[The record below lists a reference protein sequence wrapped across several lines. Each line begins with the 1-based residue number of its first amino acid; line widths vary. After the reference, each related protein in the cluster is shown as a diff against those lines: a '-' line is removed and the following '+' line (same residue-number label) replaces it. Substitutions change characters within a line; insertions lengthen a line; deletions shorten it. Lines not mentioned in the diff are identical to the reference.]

1 MTVNIRERFEELKK
15 VIQAI
20 TGEDYDEKSR
30 DAHKVTMRR
39 CVIYR
44 LHLDGLTEQ
53 KIGELLGINH
63 ATVHFH
69 IVQMN
74 NTLHNNALN
83 PYENRVFLTFNK
95 LV

>member
-15 VIQAI
+15 VIQAV

-44 LHLDGLTEQ
+44 LYLDGLTER
-53 KIGELLGINH
+53 KIGELVGINH
-63 ATVHFH
+63 ATVHWH
-69 IVQMN
+69 IVQMG
-74 NTLHNNALN
+74 NTLQSLALY

>member
-15 VIQAI
+15 VIQAV
-20 TGEDYDEKSR
+20 TGEEYDEKSR

-53 KIGELLGINH
+53 KIGELVGINH
-63 ATVHFH
+63 ATAHWH
-69 IVQMN
+69 IVQMG
-74 NTLHNNALN
+74 NTLQNNALN
-83 PYENRVFLTFNK
+83 PYENRVFLTFNR

>member
-15 VIQAI
+15 VIQAV
-20 TGEDYDEKSR
+20 TGEEYDEKSR

-44 LHLDGLTEQ
+44 LHLDGLTEH
-53 KIGELLGINH
+53 KIGELMSINH
-63 ATVHFH
+63 ATVHWH
-69 IVQMN
+69 IVQMG
-74 NTLHNNALN
+74 NTLQNNALN
-83 PYENRVFLTFNK
+83 PYENRVFLTFNR